1 MPKTL
6 RESGSSRVTPRE
18 QIGDTERNDLL
29 DVLNSHGQSF
39 LNSFD
44 LPAPS
49 SARPKSLKKKR
60 KLQEPNR
67 SEAAEEAAPGEARD
81 NVQVV
86 EDPGP
91 SIRRIPDVIVF
102 DECAKTSTQPM
113 GRAKKGFMSSKITH
127 VIEAPNP
134 TQSGPAPD
142 EDADGEEEQI
152 NTRNDKIL
160 HELVHSQL
168 LNNTQAY
175 DPNQGSAKRSRTVVG
190 RLVEL
195 ADNAKVG
202 QGAVSL
208 VAKEQARHAQR
219 VRIGLR
225 EKAKEREAKAL
236 EEAKALGNYHPSIK
250 RNFATFGSKAAK
262 QRRQR
267 GLALGIGKFRNG
279 ALSLSKDEL
288 RSVQGPSDRSVKG
301 GKGKRR

>member
-113 GRAKKGFMSSKITH
+113 GRAKKGFM
-127 VIEAPNP
+127 
-134 TQSGPAPD
+134 
-142 EDADGEEEQI
+142 
-152 NTRNDKIL
+152 
-160 HELVHSQL
+160 
-168 LNNTQAY
+168 
-175 DPNQGSAKRSRTVVG
+175 
-190 RLVEL
+190 
-195 ADNAKVG
+195 VG